1 MKIAVI
7 TGTMP
12 DIIKQ
17 APVVWEAKKRGHD
30 VVLIH
35 TNQHY
40 DNDLFLGMYKSVGL
54 RKPDY
59 ILKNKF
65 SIGTAIE
72 ELSQLF
78 TEVNPDIVLP
88 HGDTKTAMVAA
99 VAAHYLGIPVGHVEA
114 GLRTESREPWPE
126 QSDTRIVDACSN
138 LYFAPTAKNA
148 SYLIKENFH
157 LDDIIVCGNTIVDIA
172 QAMAKKVKTDKNGNK
187 IYFSSHRE
195 ENLRSKE
202 RFANIVKF
210 ANFLAKEGYQVN
222 WVMRKK
228 TEQKI
233 KEYDLKL
240 DKNIIR
246 IEHLEYPDSIK
257 LLKEA
262 VFACVDS
269 GGLQEESSALHTPC
283 LTMRYVTDRPET
295 VAVGCN
301 HLTTLDFRQMQI
313 AYEYL
318 KEHYDEMKEKPCPY
332 GDGHSAERIIRF
344 IEDRKDHLIRWADSR
359 I

>member
-1 MKIAVI
+1 MKIVII

-17 APVVWEAKKRGHD
+17 APVAWEAKKRGHE
-30 VVLIH
+30 VILVH

-40 DNDLFLGMYKSVGL
+40 DKDLFLGMYKSVGL
-54 RKPDY
+54 REPDY
-59 ILKNKF
+59 ILKEKF

-72 ELSQLF
+72 ELSKLF
-78 TEVNPDIVLP
+78 LDINPDIVLP

-99 VAAHYLGIPVGHVEA
+99 IAAHYLGIPVGHVEA
-114 GLRTESREPWPE
+114 GLRTETREPWPE

-172 QAMAKKVKTDKNGNK
+172 RAMVEKYSNDKKTNK
-187 IYFSSHRE
+187 VYFSSHRE
-195 ENLRSKE
+195 ENLRSKS
-202 RFANIVKF
+202 RFTSIVEF
-210 ANFLAKEGYQVN
+210 ANFLTKEGYEVN
-222 WVMRKK
+222 WVMRQK
-228 TEQKI
+228 TKQKI
-233 KEYDLKL
+233 EEYKL
-240 DKNIIR
+240 ELDPKIKKID
-246 IEHLEYPDSIK
+246 HLDYPDSIK
-257 LLKEA
+257 LLHES

-269 GGLQEESSALHTPC
+269 GGLQEESSAINTPC

-295 VAVGCN
+295 VAIGCN
-301 HLTTLDFRQMQI
+301 HLTTLDLRQMKI

-318 KEHYDEMKEKPCPY
+318 KEHYEDMKSKPCPY
-332 GDGHSAERIIRF
+332 GDGKSAERIIKF
-344 IEDRKDHLIRWADSR
+344 IEDRKDHLIRWADTV
-359 I
+359 